1 MEQKTHMFVS
11 SSAKPRRNL
20 LCFHLPIIRIYIHI
34 KSRSTG
40 KVVAILP
47 YQVSAVVQS
56 MDLLRAQGICLDIT
70 AGLSKIQVRSCAI

>member
-1 MEQKTHMFVS
+1 M
-11 SSAKPRRNL
+11 

-40 KVVAILP
+40 EVVAILP

-56 MDLLRAQGICLDIT
+56 MDLLRVL
-70 AGLSKIQVRSCAI
+70 